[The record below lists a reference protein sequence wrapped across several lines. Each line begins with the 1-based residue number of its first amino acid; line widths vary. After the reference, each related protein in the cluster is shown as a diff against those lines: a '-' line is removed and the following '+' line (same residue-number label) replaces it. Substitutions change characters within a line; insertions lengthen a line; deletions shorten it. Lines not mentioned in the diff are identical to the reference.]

1 MTFPRIRIF
10 PLLTAVFLIVPIVE
24 IYLLIQLGGLVGVMP
39 TIGLIVLTAVV
50 GVMLLRVQGLRTYQR
65 FGQALSQGRMPTT
78 EILEGVVLLVG
89 GALLLTPGF
98 FTDAVGFVCLVPF
111 LRRFIIARCKPLFIA
126 DVHAPGT
133 RMHGGNVY
141 EGKST
146 RHYDDD

>member
-10 PLLTAVFLIVPIVE
+10 PLLTAVFLIVPIIE
-24 IYLLIQLGGLVGVMP
+24 IYLLIQLGGLIGVMP
-39 TIGLIVLTAVV
+39 TIGLIVLTAVI

-65 FGQALSQGRMPTT
+65 FSQTLVRGRVPTT
-78 EILEGVVLLVG
+78 EILEGVVLLIG

-111 LRRFIIARCKPLFIA
+111 LRRFVIARCKPLFIA
-126 DVHAPGT
+126 DVYTSRVGM
-133 RMHGGNVY
+133 RRGNVY
-141 EGKST
+141 ESKAT